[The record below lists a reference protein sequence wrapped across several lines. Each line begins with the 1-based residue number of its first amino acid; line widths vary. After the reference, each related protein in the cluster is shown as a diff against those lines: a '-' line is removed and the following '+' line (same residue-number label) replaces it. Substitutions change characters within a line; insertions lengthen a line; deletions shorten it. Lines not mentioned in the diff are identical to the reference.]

1 MGPLSGATF
10 SSTRDHGWLAVRW
23 SGPGSVP
30 RDQAVSD
37 GSAMLGFA
45 QIIFFV
51 LAIARAWQMIGAR
64 GARVLAVVGD
74 LLRDRLTPAIA
85 PDNDD

>member
-1 MGPLSGATF
+1 
-10 SSTRDHGWLAVRW
+10 
-23 SGPGSVP
+23 
-30 RDQAVSD
+30 
-37 GSAMLGFA
+37 MLGFA